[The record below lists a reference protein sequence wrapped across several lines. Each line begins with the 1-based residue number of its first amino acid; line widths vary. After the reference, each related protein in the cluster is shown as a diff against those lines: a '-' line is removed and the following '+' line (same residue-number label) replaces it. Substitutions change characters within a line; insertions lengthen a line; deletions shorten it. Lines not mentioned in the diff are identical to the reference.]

1 MTTIVGYIDLLGVL
15 RCCACHERAGLVTA
29 TPGHPYPAAVTA
41 GDVRG
46 ALSACDVCHGVLDD
60 SEPARQR
67 RRDEPTALARD
78 S

>member
-1 MTTIVGYIDLLGVL
+1 MT
-15 RCCACHERAGLVTA
+15 A
-29 TPGHPYPAAVTA
+29 AAVTA